1 MFSNIP
7 QVTKNILI
15 LNGLFFLATF
25 VLQNQGIDLISLLGA
40 HYVNSPLFK
49 PYQIITYFFMHSNTD
64 ILHIVFNMLLL
75 VMFGSNLERRWGPKR
90 FFIFYIASAIGAF
103 ALYNIIGVYEINQLK
118 NALASAIDIDT
129 INNIIKDSN
138 STGDLHLRLNNYL
151 AQLPADTQLNVNQLS
166 DYILNSYTPMV
177 GASGAIFGIMAA
189 YAFLFPNTELML
201 LFPPIPVKAKYL
213 ISVYFLYELFN
224 SYNAPGDNVAHLAH
238 VGGAITGFI
247 LVFIWNKNRKNFY

>member
-25 VLQNQGIDLISLLGA
+25 VLQNQGIDLIALFGA

-75 VMFGSNLERRWGPKR
+75 VMFGSNLERIWGPKR

-118 NALASAIDIDT
+118 NALASAIDIET
-129 INNIIKDSN
+129 INNIIKDN
-138 STGDLHLRLNNYL
+138 L
-151 AQLPADTQLNVNQLS
+151 
-166 DYILNSYTPMV
+166 
-177 GASGAIFGIMAA
+177 IMDMFYQA
-189 YAFLFPNTELML
+189 
-201 LFPPIPVKAKYL
+201 
-213 ISVYFLYELFN
+213 
-224 SYNAPGDNVAHLAH
+224 
-238 VGGAITGFI
+238 
-247 LVFIWNKNRKNFY
+247 LV

>member
-25 VLQNQGIDLISLLGA
+25 VLKNQGIDLISLFGA

-49 PYQIITYFFMHSNTD
+49 PYQVITYFFMHSNSD
-64 ILHIVFNMLLL
+64 FLHIVFNMLLL
-75 VMFGSNLERRWGPKR
+75 VMFGSHLERMWGPKR
-90 FFIFYIASAIGAF
+90 FFIFYIASAVGAF
-103 ALYNIIGVYEINQLK
+103 TIYNIIGVYEIHQLK
-118 NALASAIDIDT
+118 TALSSSVDIEM
-129 INNIIKDSN
+129 INNIIKESN
-138 STGDLHLRLNNYL
+138 SGADLQFRMSNYFS
-151 AQLPADTQLNVNQLS
+151 QLP
-166 DYILNSYTPMV
+166 DYTKIDGVKLGKYIENSYTPMV

-189 YAFLFPNTELML
+189 FAYLFPNTELML

-213 ISVYFLYELFN
+213 ISGYFIYELFK
-224 SYNAPGDNVAHLAH
+224 SYDAPGDNVAHLAH

-247 LVFIWNKNRKNFY
+247 IVLIWNKNRKTFY

>member
-25 VLQNQGIDLISLLGA
+25 VLQNQGIDLIGLLGA

-64 ILHIVFNMLLL
+64 FLHIVFNMLLL
-75 VMFGSNLERRWGPKR
+75 VMFGSHLERIWGAKR
-90 FFIFYIASAIGAF
+90 FFIFYISSAIGAF
-103 ALYNIIGVYEINQLK
+103 ALYNIIGVYEIHQLK
-118 NALASAIDIDT
+118 NALVSSVDIEM
-129 INNIIKDSN
+129 INNVIKESN
-138 STGDLHLRLNNYL
+138 SEADLNFRLSNYL
-151 AQLPADTQLNVNQLS
+151 SQLPDYTQIDLTKLEK
-166 DYILNSYTPMV
+166 YIQNSYTPMI

-189 YAFLFPNTELML
+189 FAYLFPNTELML

-213 ISVYFLYELFN
+213 ISVYFLYEVFN
-224 SYNAPGDNVAHLAH
+224 SYYAPGDNVAHLAH

-247 LVFIWNKNRKNFY
+247 LVVIWNKNRKTFY

>member
-25 VLQNQGIDLISLLGA
+25 VLQNQGIDLIALLGA

-64 ILHIVFNMLLL
+64 FLHIVFNMLLL
-75 VMFGSNLERRWGPKR
+75 VMFGSHLERIWGAKR
-90 FFIFYIASAIGAF
+90 FFIFYISSAIGAF
-103 ALYNIIGVYEINQLK
+103 ALYNIIGVYEIHQLK
-118 NALASAIDIDT
+118 NALVGSVDIEM
-129 INNIIKDSN
+129 INNILKESN
-138 STGDLHLRLNNYL
+138 SEADLNFRLSNYL
-151 AQLPADTQLNVNQLS
+151 SQLP
-166 DYILNSYTPMV
+166 DYSQIDGLKLGKYIQNSYTPMI

-189 YAFLFPNTELML
+189 FAFLFPNTELML

-213 ISVYFLYELFN
+213 ISVYFLYEVYN
-224 SYNAPGDNVAHLAH
+224 SYHAPGDNIAHLAH
-238 VGGAITGFI
+238 VGGAVTGFI
-247 LVFIWNKNRKNFY
+247 IVFIWNKNRKNFY

>member
-25 VLQNQGIDLISLLGA
+25 VLQNQGIDLIALFGA

-75 VMFGSNLERRWGPKR
+75 VMFGSNLERIWGPKR

-118 NALASAIDIDT
+118 NALASTIDIET
-129 INNIIKDSN
+129 INNIIKDIG
-138 STGDLHLRLNNYL
+138 STQHTEDKDSSRIALN
-151 AQLPADTQLNVNQLS
+151 
-166 DYILNSYTPMV
+166 YILDKYKPEKWYFAHFHKDVEYNYKGTKLF
-177 GASGAIFGIMAA
+177 GLNQQKFCIF
-189 YAFLFPNTELML
+189 
-201 LFPPIPVKAKYL
+201 
-213 ISVYFLYELFN
+213 
-224 SYNAPGDNVAHLAH
+224 
-238 VGGAITGFI
+238 
-247 LVFIWNKNRKNFY
+247 

>member
-25 VLQNQGIDLISLLGA
+25 VLQNQGIDLIALFGA

-75 VMFGSNLERRWGPKR
+75 VMFGSNLERIWGPKR

-103 ALYNIIGVYEINQLK
+103 ALYNIIGV
-118 NALASAIDIDT
+118 
-129 INNIIKDSN
+129 
-138 STGDLHLRLNNYL
+138 
-151 AQLPADTQLNVNQLS
+151 
-166 DYILNSYTPMV
+166 
-177 GASGAIFGIMAA
+177 
-189 YAFLFPNTELML
+189 
-201 LFPPIPVKAKYL
+201 
-213 ISVYFLYELFN
+213 
-224 SYNAPGDNVAHLAH
+224 
-238 VGGAITGFI
+238 
-247 LVFIWNKNRKNFY
+247 